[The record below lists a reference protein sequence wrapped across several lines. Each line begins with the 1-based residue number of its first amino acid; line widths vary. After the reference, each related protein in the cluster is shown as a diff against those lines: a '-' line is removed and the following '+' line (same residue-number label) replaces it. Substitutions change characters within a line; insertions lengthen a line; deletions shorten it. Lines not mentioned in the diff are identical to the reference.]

1 MKGEIVDITRMRT
14 AKIQEEK
21 EIEELRNRIK
31 ELNNNKFWIE
41 KEIQIAEFLIFSLEK
56 EISPQAVV
64 TALIEHEL
72 RDLDKE

>member
-1 MKGEIVDITRMRT
+1 MKL
-14 AKIQEEK
+14 KKKKQQ

-64 TALIEHEL
+64 TALIDHEL

>member
-1 MKGEIVDITRMRT
+1 MDDSVVDFD
-14 AKIQEEK
+14 KILKLKKKKQQ

>member
-1 MKGEIVDITRMRT
+1 MDDSIVDFD
-14 AKIQEEK
+14 KILKLKKKKQQ

>member
-1 MKGEIVDITRMRT
+1 MDDSIVDFD
-14 AKIQEEK
+14 KILKLKKKRQQ

-56 EISPQAVV
+56 EISPQAAV

>member
-1 MKGEIVDITRMRT
+1 MDDSIVDFD
-14 AKIQEEK
+14 KILKLKKKKQQ

-72 RDLDKE
+72 RDIDKE

>member
-1 MKGEIVDITRMRT
+1 MDDSIVDFD
-14 AKIQEEK
+14 KILKLKKKKQQ

-64 TALIEHEL
+64 TALIDHEL

>member
-1 MKGEIVDITRMRT
+1 MDGSIVDFD
-14 AKIQEEK
+14 KILKLKKKKQQ